1 VAVLHVEGVP
11 GGAAAAGDQDPVP
24 GFVDLDLDGVGPKA
38 APVSCSSTEPKSPAP
53 ASSTPYRAASASTPS
68 ESAGDTGSPVSE
80 DYRPPYTYT
89 GKIKQVDIHLAEA
102 GVSTDEALLRAKFT
116 AGKDY

>member
-1 VAVLHVEGVP
+1 VP
-11 GGAAAAGDQDPVP
+11 GRFGIDT
-24 GFVDLDLDGVGPKA
+24 FGVG
-38 APVSCSSTEPKSPAP
+38 C
-53 ASSTPYRAASASTPS
+53 
-68 ESAGDTGSPVSE
+68 DTGSPVSE